1 MPCFF
6 LLNKRLLPIHA
17 DLLEGILSVVQEAL
31 QEADIYEFRR
41 TLSTCS

>member
-6 LLNKRLLPIHA
+6 LVNNSLSPIHA
-17 DLLEGILSVVQEAL
+17 DLLEGFLSVVQLVL